1 MTVHVDELVS
11 NVELEPSA
19 DTNGSPVP
27 AASSPGGTELEHRE
41 AHRRLVRDRARTF
54 SEGYAD

>member
-11 NVELEPSA
+11 NVELEPST
-19 DTNGSPVP
+19 DTTRPTPAP
-27 AASSPGGTELEHRE
+27 AAPPGGAELEHRE